1 MENAS
6 KALIMAASVLLGM
19 MIIGVAT
26 YLFST
31 FGEYSKNVEQDR
43 INTQMAQFNSQFT
56 KYNGKKDITIHDI
69 ISVANLAIENNTN
82 YGFYADSNIEKANSY
97 FINVIIS
104 GITNGGNVTNPIKSD
119 KFADYINKYS
129 TYEVEDSK
137 TKVKTLEVQYFTC
150 TNVNIN
156 ENTKRVDSI
165 TFNINS

>member
-31 FGEYSKNVEQDR
+31 FGEYSKNSEQDR
-43 INTQMAQFNSQFT
+43 TDIQIAQFNSQFT

-82 YGFYADSNIEKANSY
+82 YGFYASNIEKTNSY
-97 FINVIIS
+97 FINVIIN
-104 GITNGGNVTNPIKSD
+104 GIIDGGNVTNPIKSD

-129 TYEVEDSK
+129 TYEVEDPK

-165 TFNINS
+165 TFKINS